1 MLRTVT
7 EPALEEILSSPK
19 SFELVG
25 SKSAPL
31 DVNRPRA

>member
-19 SFELVG
+19 SFELV
-25 SKSAPL
+25 SSESVPL
-31 DVNRPRA
+31 E